1 MKTET
6 KAKVVSLAQ
15 VRTIYE
21 AEQEFE
27 SSYGSR
33 AWTLHHRTA

>member
-6 KAKVVSLAQ
+6 KGKVVSLAQ

-21 AEQEFE
+21 AEQESE

-33 AWTLHHRTA
+33 A